1 MEKLTQVPIRSFPKT
16 QVPSV
21 IQIEAHGAKNKN
33 FKPQVLKR
41 GLTFN
46 YIDVE
51 DFGEVIEYHL
61 SRYSF
66 LFLFFFFFFL
76 SFDC

>member
-1 MEKLTQVPIRSFPKT
+1 MEVSIQSFSKIQVS
-16 QVPSV
+16 SV
-21 IQIEAHGAKNKN
+21 IRIEPQGVKNKN
-33 FKPQVLKR
+33 FKPQVPNR

-66 LFLFFFFFFL
+66 LFLFFFFFF
-76 SFDC
+76 FVF